1 MATSRT
7 KTEKVQDAL
16 SLVGSECERFD
27 EAMREEYRQRGIT
40 KPSQLSEAT
49 GISKPTCKALLN
61 SPHKATWL
69 KLQEACE
76 ALGIDVGEVC
86 DAASGHGPADR
97 DAFDADYEMVRARL
111 ASLVRH
117 FLKLSAD
124 QQDTVLAMVAGVT
137 PKSDVAAHRAACATL
152 ANQVARL
159 EVPHVKYDG
168 NRSAIVERLL
178 PNG

>member
-1 MATSRT
+1 MAKNHT

-16 SLVGSECERFD
+16 SLTGSECERFD
-27 EAMREEYRQRGIT
+27 EAMGEEYRKRGIT
-40 KPSQLSEAT
+40 KPYHLAEAT
-49 GISKPTCKALLN
+49 GISNPTSKKLLYA
-61 SPHKATWL
+61 PHDATWL

-86 DAASGHGPADR
+86 DVASGHGPADR
-97 DAFDADYEMVRARL
+97 DAFDAEYELVRSRM

-152 ANQVARL
+152 GNQVARL
-159 EVPHVKYDG
+159 DAPHVRYDG
-168 NRSAIVERLL
+168 NRDARQVDC
-178 PNG
+178 